1 MTHTVH
7 SVPASVWRNPIHF
20 TAFGFGSGALP
31 WMPGTWGT
39 LVGALFYLGWQ
50 NMDLV
55 WYLLMLVLTFF
66 FGVWLCGKTE
76 REVGVPD
83 HSGIV
88 WDEMVGLWV
97 TMTYAPYGLF
107 WLLLGVILFR
117 LFDIWKPGPIRWL
130 QTHCKGG
137 WGVMLDDVGA
147 GVAAFI
153 VLQAI
158 AWTVYSYN

>member
-1 MTHTVH
+1 MTDM
-7 SVPASVWRNPIHF
+7 VPDSVWKNPIHF

-39 LVGALFYLGWQ
+39 LVGALFYIGLQ
-50 NMDLV
+50 QLDLV
-55 WYLLMLVLTFF
+55 WYAAILTIAFF

-97 TMTYAPYGLF
+97 TMIYAPIGWF
-107 WLLLGVILFR
+107 WLLLGILLFR
-117 LFDIWKPGPIRWL
+117 LFDIWKPWPIRWI
-130 QTHCKGG
+130 QRHCPGG
-137 WGVMLDDVGA
+137 WGVMLDDVAA
-147 GVAAFI
+147 GVVALI
-153 VLQAI
+153 LMQII
-158 AWTVYSYN
+158 ATILFDVN